1 MMKKIFSLL
10 TTIFV
15 CTNLMSCDNE
25 EDKMIPSDISNIRAE
40 EVPGNI
46 VLKWD
51 APEEDKTIRYIEVK
65 YYDPLK
71 KMDVMRTS
79 SVLTGGI
86 MIPDTRQKFG
96 EYSFKIQPFSFTYTG
111 GNVHTFSTVS
121 GKAPVTRIYSSVELA
136 ITPADIIIFKP
147 IDGGVPAS
155 LLDGNVET
163 FVNTD
168 YNSTP
173 AGPYYYYY
181 DIKYPKEQTA
191 LKFSYINRNNSAAS
205 FPAGIECYVKK
216 EESDEWTLIKTLTTA
231 EDGLPTTPAG
241 SFGSKEYDS
250 PFPFSYFRFSV
261 SKTHTGKANFSLAEF
276 RVFDVTVTVTDPEA
290 EE

>member
-1 MMKKIFSLL
+1 MKKTVSLL
-10 TTIFV
+10 MIALACASIV
-15 CTNLMSCDNE
+15 SCDNE
-25 EDKMIPSDISNIRAE
+25 DNKMLPADISNIRAE

-51 APEEDKTIRYIEVK
+51 LPEDDKTVRYIEVR
-65 YYDPLK
+65 YFDHLK
-71 KMDVMRTS
+71 KMETMRTS
-79 SVLTGGI
+79 SLFTGGI
-86 MIPDTRQKFG
+86 TIPDTRQKFG
-96 EYSFKIQPFSFTYTG
+96 EYNFRIQPFSFTYTG

-121 GKAPVTRIYSSVELA
+121 GKAPATKIYSSIELA
-136 ITPADIIIFKP
+136 IAPEHITIFKP
-147 IDGGVPAS
+147 VEGDVSAS

-173 AGPYYYYY
+173 SGPYFYYY

-191 LKFSYINRNNSAAS
+191 LKFSYINRNNAAAS
-205 FPAGIECYVKK
+205 FPGEIKCYVKK
-216 EESDEWTLIKTLTTA
+216 EVSDEWTLIKTLTAA
-231 EDGLPTTPAG
+231 EDGLPTAVLG

-250 PFPFSYFRFSV
+250 PFPFKYFRFSV
-261 SKTHTGKANFSLAEF
+261 PKTHTGKANFSLAEF
-276 RVFDVTVTVTDPEA
+276 RIFDVTVTVIDPEA